1 MAALREEMG
10 IEGEMLR
17 GSREARVRA
26 GGGAGWAAG
35 RKDGPAWAVSLL
47 SPSHTFFNKKE
58 IERIKEREG

>member
-35 RKDGPAWAVSLL
+35 RKDGPA
-47 SPSHTFFNKKE
+47 
-58 IERIKEREG
+58 

>member
-17 GSREARVRA
+17 VLREARVRA
-26 GGGAGWAAG
+26 GGGAGLAAG

-47 SPSHTFFNKKE
+47 SLSLILSLTEKN
-58 IERIKEREG
+58 